1 NGYNPKTQ
9 EQVVGAGFS
18 WSSQK
23 NLDISL
29 LIKYGDLSNE
39 CAIDKV
45 ARDKSSLSYALLQQ
59 YPLQASMLS
68 TYAINDKFS
77 IDFDLK
83 LLNESIFRTTGQT
96 IENML
101 RPVRDKSKIN
111 ELNAAVKPAY
121 RLGGNDTLGIV
132 YNIRT
137 DKYELFNDSDLIT
150 IQNRPSIFYTNN
162 FQTNHISGTIRASGG
177 TLSLKFADTA
187 DIKPFFYLGAEF
199 LHNSNRYRIYAEKD
213 DIPFI
218 VNMDSI
224 VYDQELLDSYIK
236 AGCEFYKKWRFADL
250 TLGYQFVYG
259 VKDSSVIKSW
269 PFYTAPYK
277 QPGSVFIVGPS
288 FGRWKGLALRTNFM
302 ISDIKPYLK
311 ASGALTYE
319 IHPVSTREY
328 IDIALAFTYWSERED
343 VLFAGLSGW
352 NVPIYDLSLQ
362 IAAHIR
368 SFRLFYKISNLL
380 NRNNSYIPGYYSPGI
395 TFRWGFNWYIQR

>member
-1 NGYNPKTQ
+1 MNRSLLYGNVAPVNKFYSGTLLFDRNTGIVDGTDQVFSTEISDLNLLNGGNIRYQYAPLQLAVPEVLLLWENGVFDETTLAVRFSRPMSRNLKLNVFANFRSFKAQHYNQDADLTSIFKRFSDSTSMTPNGYNPKTQ
-9 EQVVGAGFS
+9 EQVVGAGS
-18 WSSQK
+18 AGPQK

-45 ARDKSSLSYALLQQ
+45 PEINHHKLCSLQQ

-187 DIKPFFYLGAEF
+187 DIKPF
-199 LHNSNRYRIYAEKD
+199 
-213 DIPFI
+213 
-218 VNMDSI
+218 
-224 VYDQELLDSYIK
+224 
-236 AGCEFYKKWRFADL
+236 
-250 TLGYQFVYG
+250 
-259 VKDSSVIKSW
+259 
-269 PFYTAPYK
+269 
-277 QPGSVFIVGPS
+277 
-288 FGRWKGLALRTNFM
+288 
-302 ISDIKPYLK
+302 
-311 ASGALTYE
+311 
-319 IHPVSTREY
+319 
-328 IDIALAFTYWSERED
+328 
-343 VLFAGLSGW
+343 LSGSEFCIIQQ
-352 NVPIYDLSLQ
+352 VQ
-362 IAAHIR
+362 
-368 SFRLFYKISNLL
+368 NLC
-380 NRNNSYIPGYYSPGI
+380 
-395 TFRWGFNWYIQR
+395 